1 MFSGIAATILGAIL
15 QYIFARNSN
24 KKDEMKALQQSLEK
38 AIEALGNKDAG
49 TIDKLISLIDRM
61 AVELRP
67 SVRQAV
73 SPIGNTC
80 DQISVATNV
89 DGCLL
94 KVNERDMILPT

>member
-1 MFSGIAATILGAIL
+1 
-15 QYIFARNSN
+15 
-24 KKDEMKALQQSLEK
+24 MKALQQSLEK